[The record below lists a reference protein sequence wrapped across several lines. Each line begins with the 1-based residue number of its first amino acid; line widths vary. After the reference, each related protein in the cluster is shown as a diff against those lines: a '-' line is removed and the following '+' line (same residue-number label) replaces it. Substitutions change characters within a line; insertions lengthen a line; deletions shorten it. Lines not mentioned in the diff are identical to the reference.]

1 MHLLAHGAKTR
12 RRERGAAD
20 GRSLPGVVET
30 GARLYDIVLF
40 GATGF
45 TGGLT
50 AEYLARHAP
59 PECRWALAGRNRK
72 KLERLRERLAEIE
85 PSRAGL
91 PLLHADV
98 DDVGSLRDVAECTR
112 VVTTTVG
119 PYITYGEPLVAAC
132 AAAGTDYTDLTG
144 EPEFVD
150 LMYVN
155 HHREA
160 TETGARMV
168 HACGFDSVPHDLG
181 ALFTVEQLPEGE
193 PIDLRGFVTAGGK
206 LSAGTLRSAITGFS
220 RVRGMSRV
228 AAQRRRLEQR
238 PADRIVRGNKA
249 LPYRDSGLGAWAL
262 PLPTIDPQIVL
273 RSARALERYGPEF
286 TYGHFAA
293 VKRLPAAVAG
303 VGGVG
308 GLLALAQLP
317 PARDWL
323 LGRMKSGEGPSA
335 RQREKGWFKVRFR
348 GEGGGRRVETEVS
361 GGDPGYGETSKML
374 AECALCLA
382 HDDLPETSGQT
393 TTAVAM
399 GHPLTARLERAG
411 ISFKTLAP
419 GP

>member
-1 MHLLAHGAKTR
+1 MVG
-12 RRERGAAD
+12 
-20 GRSLPGVVET
+20 T
-30 GARLYDIVLF
+30 GERLYDIVLV

-59 PECRWALAGRNRK
+59 PECRWALAGRNRE
-72 KLERLRERLAEIE
+72 KLERLRARLAEVE
-85 PSRAGL
+85 PSRGEV

-98 DDVGSLRDVAECTR
+98 NDAGSLRELAECTR

-119 PYITYGEPLVAAC
+119 PYINYGEPLVAAC

-155 HHREA
+155 HHRQA
-160 TETGARMV
+160 AETGARMV

-181 ALFTVEQLPEGE
+181 ALFTVELLPEGV
-193 PIDLRGFVTAGGK
+193 PIDLRGFVSAGGR
-206 LSAGTLRSAITGFS
+206 LSAGTVHSAITGFS
-220 RVRGMSRV
+220 RARGAGRV
-228 AAQRRRLEQR
+228 AAERKRLEQR
-238 PADRIVRGNKA
+238 PADRTVRGHRP
-249 LPYRDSGLGAWAL
+249 LPYRESELGAWAL

-293 VKRLPAAVAG
+293 VKQLPIAVAA
-303 VGGVG
+303 VGGVA

-323 LGRMKSGEGPSA
+323 LGRMKPGEGPSA
-335 RQREKGWFKVRFR
+335 EQREKGWFKVRFH
-348 GEGGGRRVETEVS
+348 GVGGGRRVATEVA
-361 GGDPGYGETSKML
+361 GADPGYGETSKML

-382 HDDLPETSGQT
+382 HDDLPETAGQV

-399 GHPLTARLERAG
+399 GHPLIGRLERAG
-411 ISFKTLAP
+411 ISFKVLEASSGAQTT
-419 GP
+419 

>member
-1 MHLLAHGAKTR
+1 MVG
-12 RRERGAAD
+12 
-20 GRSLPGVVET
+20 T
-30 GARLYDIVLF
+30 GERLYDIVLV

-59 PECRWALAGRNRK
+59 PECRWALAGRNRE
-72 KLERLRERLAEIE
+72 KLEGLRARLAEVE
-85 PSRAGL
+85 PSRGEV

-98 DDVGSLRDVAECTR
+98 NDAGSLRELAECTR

-119 PYITYGEPLVAAC
+119 PYINYGEPLVAAC

-155 HHREA
+155 HHRQA
-160 TETGARMV
+160 AETGARMV

-181 ALFTVEQLPEGE
+181 ALFTVELLPEGV
-193 PIDLRGFVTAGGK
+193 PIDLRGFVSAGGR
-206 LSAGTLRSAITGFS
+206 LSAGTVHSAITGFS
-220 RVRGMSRV
+220 RARGAGRV
-228 AAQRRRLEQR
+228 AAERKRLEQR
-238 PADRIVRGNKA
+238 PADRTVRGNRP
-249 LPYRDSGLGAWAL
+249 LPYRESELGAWAL

-293 VKRLPAAVAG
+293 VKQLPIAVAA
-303 VGGVG
+303 VGGVA

-323 LGRMKSGEGPSA
+323 LGRMKPGEGPSA
-335 RQREKGWFKVRFR
+335 EQREKGWFKVRFH
-348 GEGGGRRVETEVS
+348 GVGGGRRVATEVA
-361 GGDPGYGETSKML
+361 GADPGYDETSKML

-382 HDDLPETSGQT
+382 HDDLPETAGQV

-399 GHPLTARLERAG
+399 GRPLIGRLERAG
-411 ISFKTLAP
+411 ISFKVLEASSGAQTT
-419 GP
+419 

>member
-1 MHLLAHGAKTR
+1 MVG
-12 RRERGAAD
+12 
-20 GRSLPGVVET
+20 T
-30 GARLYDIVLF
+30 GERLYDIVLV

-59 PECRWALAGRNRK
+59 PECRWALAGRNRE
-72 KLERLRERLAEIE
+72 KLEGLRARLAEVE
-85 PSRAGL
+85 PSRGEV

-98 DDVGSLRDVAECTR
+98 NDAGSLRELAECTR

-119 PYITYGEPLVAAC
+119 PYINYGEPLVAAC

-155 HHREA
+155 HHRQA
-160 TETGARMV
+160 AETGARMV

-181 ALFTVEQLPEGE
+181 ALFTVELLPEGV
-193 PIDLRGFVTAGGK
+193 PIDLRGFVSAGGR
-206 LSAGTLRSAITGFS
+206 LSCGTVHSAITGFS
-220 RVRGMSRV
+220 RARGAGRV
-228 AAQRRRLEQR
+228 AAERKRLEQR
-238 PADRIVRGNKA
+238 PADRTVRGNRP
-249 LPYRDSGLGAWAL
+249 LPYRESELGAWAL

-293 VKRLPAAVAG
+293 VKQLPIAVAA
-303 VGGVG
+303 VGGVA

-323 LGRMKSGEGPSA
+323 LGRMKPGEGPSA
-335 RQREKGWFKVRFR
+335 EQREKGWFKVRFH
-348 GEGGGRRVETEVS
+348 GVGGGRRVATEVA
-361 GGDPGYGETSKML
+361 GADPGYGETSKML

-382 HDDLPETSGQT
+382 HDDLPETAGQV

-399 GHPLTARLERAG
+399 GRPLIGRLERAG
-411 ISFKTLAP
+411 ISFKVLEASSGAQTI
-419 GP
+419 

>member
-1 MHLLAHGAKTR
+1 MVG
-12 RRERGAAD
+12 
-20 GRSLPGVVET
+20 T
-30 GARLYDIVLF
+30 GERLYDIVLV

-50 AEYLARHAP
+50 AEYLACHAP
-59 PECRWALAGRNRK
+59 PECRWALAGRNRE
-72 KLERLRERLAEIE
+72 KLEGLRARLAEVE
-85 PSRAGL
+85 PSRGEV

-98 DDVGSLRDVAECTR
+98 NDAGSLRELAECTR

-119 PYITYGEPLVAAC
+119 PYINYGEPLVAAC

-155 HHREA
+155 HHRQA
-160 TETGARMV
+160 AETGARMV

-181 ALFTVEQLPEGE
+181 ALFTVELLPEGV
-193 PIDLRGFVTAGGK
+193 PIDLRGFVSAGGR
-206 LSAGTLRSAITGFS
+206 LSAGTVHSAITGFS
-220 RVRGMSRV
+220 RARGAGRV
-228 AAQRRRLEQR
+228 AAERKRLEQR
-238 PADRIVRGNKA
+238 PADRTVRGNRP
-249 LPYRDSGLGAWAL
+249 LPYRESELGAWAL

-293 VKRLPAAVAG
+293 VKQLPIAVAA
-303 VGGVG
+303 VGGVA

-323 LGRMKSGEGPSA
+323 LGRMKPGEGPSA
-335 RQREKGWFKVRFR
+335 EQREKGWFKVRFH
-348 GEGGGRRVETEVS
+348 GVGGGRRVATEVA
-361 GGDPGYGETSKML
+361 GADPGYDETSKML

-382 HDDLPETSGQT
+382 HDDLPETAGQV

-399 GHPLTARLERAG
+399 GRPLIGRLERAG
-411 ISFKTLAP
+411 ISFKVLEASSGAQTT
-419 GP
+419 

>member
-1 MHLLAHGAKTR
+1 MVG
-12 RRERGAAD
+12 
-20 GRSLPGVVET
+20 T
-30 GARLYDIVLF
+30 GERLYDIVLV

-59 PECRWALAGRNRK
+59 PECRWALAGRNRE
-72 KLERLRERLAEIE
+72 KLEGLRARLAEVE
-85 PSRAGL
+85 PSRGEV

-98 DDVGSLRDVAECTR
+98 NDAGSLRELAECTR

-119 PYITYGEPLVAAC
+119 PYINYGEPLVAAC

-155 HHREA
+155 HHRQA
-160 TETGARMV
+160 AETGARMV

-181 ALFTVEQLPEGE
+181 ALFTVELLPEGV
-193 PIDLRGFVTAGGK
+193 PIDLRGFVSAGGR
-206 LSAGTLRSAITGFS
+206 LSAGTVHSAITGFS
-220 RVRGMSRV
+220 RARGAGRV
-228 AAQRRRLEQR
+228 AAERKRLEQR
-238 PADRIVRGNKA
+238 PADRTVRGNRP
-249 LPYRDSGLGAWAL
+249 LPYRESELGAWAL

-293 VKRLPAAVAG
+293 VKQLPIAVAA
-303 VGGVG
+303 VGGVA

-323 LGRMKSGEGPSA
+323 LGRMKPGEGPSA
-335 RQREKGWFKVRFR
+335 EQREKGWFKVRFH
-348 GEGGGRRVETEVS
+348 GVGGGRRVATEVA
-361 GGDPGYGETSKML
+361 GADPGYGETSKML

-382 HDDLPETSGQT
+382 HDDLPETAGQV

-399 GHPLTARLERAG
+399 GHPLIGRLERAG
-411 ISFKTLAP
+411 ISFKVLEASSGAQTI
-419 GP
+419 